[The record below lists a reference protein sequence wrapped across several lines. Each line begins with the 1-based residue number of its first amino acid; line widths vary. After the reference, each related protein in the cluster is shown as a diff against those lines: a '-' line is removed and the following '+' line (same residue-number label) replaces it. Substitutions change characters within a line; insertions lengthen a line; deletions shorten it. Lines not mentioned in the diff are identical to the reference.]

1 MDSLPKVNAG
11 LRLNPDRSNF
21 SIPSSSAVQPSP
33 KASDTSPKYFQF
45 TSRHTQQNVFLSS
58 FSPLKYDK
66 PSVQRAMTKL
76 CPAARYFD
84 QDSFEVIQQVMREL
98 GDAEKMH

>member
-1 MDSLPKVNAG
+1 
-11 LRLNPDRSNF
+11 
-21 SIPSSSAVQPSP
+21 
-33 KASDTSPKYFQF
+33 
-45 TSRHTQQNVFLSS
+45 
-58 FSPLKYDK
+58 
-66 PSVQRAMTKL
+66 MTKL